1 MNLERYQLKAEDSL
15 TTFEFVSV
23 GPNGRIPKLI
33 KFNDT
38 NLKGLYNL
46 AFGDQ
51 DFDTGQINDL
61 AISNNGDSEKVLST
75 VVAAVYAFTDY
86 YPNSLIYATGST
98 KARTRLYRM
107 GITKHL
113 KEVTKDFYVYGL
125 HNDEWEI
132 FDKGIE
138 YDAFLAKRKRVTLHY
153 EY

>member
-1 MNLERYQLKAEDSL
+1 
-15 TTFEFVSV
+15 
-23 GPNGRIPKLI
+23 
-33 KFNDT
+33 
-38 NLKGLYNL
+38 
-46 AFGDQ
+46 
-51 DFDTGQINDL
+51 
-61 AISNNGDSEKVLST
+61 
-75 VVAAVYAFTDY
+75 
-86 YPNSLIYATGST
+86 
-98 KARTRLYRM
+98 M